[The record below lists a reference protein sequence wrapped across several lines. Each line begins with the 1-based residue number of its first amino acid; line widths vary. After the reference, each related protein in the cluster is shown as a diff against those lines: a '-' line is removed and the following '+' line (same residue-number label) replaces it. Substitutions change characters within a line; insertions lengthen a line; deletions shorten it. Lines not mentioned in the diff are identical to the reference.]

1 MYNETVNWECISTQM
16 VTQKTSLISYII
28 LLLNNPSYSIPVLI
42 FLVTLFLTLVE
53 GVVFVPYLVMS
64 KFKTLECVL
73 RFFNWIVPS

>member
-1 MYNETVNWECISTQM
+1 M

-42 FLVTLFLTLVE
+42 LLVTLFLTVVE

-73 RFFNWIVPS
+73 RFLNWIVPS